1 MKRYILENDSE
12 IITEKEMII
21 AVKGKTPYTRRS
33 SDNYTKI
40 PHSIF
45 KVQGSL
51 SEKNRN
57 DLLNPNKYTI
67 PPKLEEHLIVNLNMN
82 KSKVKSIDD
91 NFELTS

>member
-40 PHSIF
+40 PHIIF
-45 KVQGSL
+45 KVQDSL

-67 PPKLEEHLIVNLNMN
+67 PQNLKN
-82 KSKVKSIDD
+82 
-91 NFELTS
+91 T